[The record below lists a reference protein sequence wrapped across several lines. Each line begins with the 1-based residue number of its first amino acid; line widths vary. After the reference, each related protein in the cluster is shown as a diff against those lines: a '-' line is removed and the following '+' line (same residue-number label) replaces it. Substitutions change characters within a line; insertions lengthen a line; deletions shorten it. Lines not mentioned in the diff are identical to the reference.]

1 MRDKMAFG
9 NRKRFE
15 SDLHPKRASRCR
27 HREITSKLRRV
38 AMDSGWSLRLC
49 LKIYIFL
56 FAFHLAFIVDGCSSF
71 LRDVVPFL
79 ARRADSR
86 FQRFDFHSHT

>member
-9 NRKRFE
+9 NRKLL
-15 SDLHPKRASRCR
+15 SLIYTQNAHLDVVTS
-27 HREITSKLRRV
+27 EITSKLRRV
-38 AMDSGWSLRLC
+38 AMDAGWSLRLC
-49 LKIYIFL
+49 LKISFFL
-56 FAFHLAFIVDGCSSF
+56 FAFYLAFNADGCSRF

-86 FQRFDFHSHT
+86 FQPF